1 MLVFADIKD
10 YIVLTYQRKNDT
22 MERLSVS
29 LDEKSVSTI
38 KKYLAIYNTS
48 QADIIRRALNCLES
62 MEDATKKAPLENI
75 LTYIDYLANKEHLI
89 IDIAHWKS
97 VFTEIGEGSKKFW
110 DEVYTIG
117 DAHRKEYF
125 DKGIKDVKQVL
136 EYVEKTNWYKLNTD
150 SKQSFTLV
158 LAALESTKFIKTF
171 FEGFFSKYPQ
181 RVEITEEYMKLR
193 INVR

>member
-1 MLVFADIKD
+1 MDIKD

-29 LDEKSVSTI
+29 LDEKSILTI
-38 KKYLAIYNTS
+38 KKYLTKYNTS
-48 QADIIRRALNCLES
+48 QADIIRRALNCLETI
-62 MEDATKKAPLENI
+62 EDATEKAPLQDI

-97 VFTEIGEGSKKFW
+97 IFAEIGEGSKKFW

-117 DAHRKEYF
+117 DAHRREYF
-125 DKGIKDVKQVL
+125 DKDIREVEQILK
-136 EYVEKTNWYKLNTD
+136 YVEKTNWYKLNID
-150 SKQSFTLV
+150 SKKSFTLV

>member
-1 MLVFADIKD
+1 VDIKD
-10 YIVLTYQRKNDT
+10 YIAPTFQRKSDT

-29 LDEKSVSTI
+29 LDEKSISTI
-38 KKYLAIYNTS
+38 KKYLAKYNTS

-62 MEDATKKAPLENI
+62 VEDATEKAPMQDI

-97 VFTEIGEGSKKFW
+97 IFTEIGEGSKKFW
-110 DEVYTIG
+110 DEVYKIG
-117 DAHRKEYF
+117 DAHREEYF
-125 DKGIKDVKQVL
+125 DKGIRDVKQVL
-136 EYVEKTNWYKLNTD
+136 EYVEKTNWYKLNID

-158 LAALESTKFIKTF
+158 LATLESTKFIKTF

-193 INVR
+193 INAR